1 MEEVMERVLN
11 YSILEI
17 KKKKFMR
24 DLFISMIGF
33 TAYAF
38 LMYFVTFN
46 LAKTGD
52 SHDIPRNFLMLIPY
66 LILVLSSYSLNQEF
80 SNHTDKVI
88 FTGIFTRNEVLLS
101 KLLSLIFTSLVSF
114 FFYEV
119 LEAIIGSFEGKLIIP
134 HLLTF
139 IIYSFVISSFIFMIS
154 AMTSNFIVT
163 GVIGYVLY
171 FDLILALFSNAL
183 ESTNSEF
190 MRKVIPELPFYI
202 ANTGFVKGNYSLH
215 QGLVMIIWGLLFF
228 VISCVIINKKAI

>member
-1 MEEVMERVLN
+1 MERVLS

-24 DLFISMIGF
+24 DLFTSLIAF
-33 TAYAF
+33 TAYAV
-38 LMYFVTFN
+38 LVYLVSFN

-52 SHDIPRNFLMLIPY
+52 LQDIPRNFLMLIPY

-88 FTGIFTRNEVLLS
+88 FTGVFTRSEVLAS
-101 KLLSLIFTSLVSF
+101 KLLSLIFTSLISF
-114 FFYEV
+114 LFYEV
-119 LEAIIGSFEGKLIIP
+119 LEVITGSFEVKLIIP

-139 IIYSFVISSFIFMIS
+139 IIYSFVISSFILMVS
-154 AMTSNFIVT
+154 TMTSNFIVT

-183 ESTNSEF
+183 ESTNSEL

-202 ANTGFVKGNYSLH
+202 ANTGFVRGSYSLH
-215 QGLVMIIWGLLFF
+215 QGLVMLMWGLLFF

>member
-1 MEEVMERVLN
+1 MERVLN

-24 DLFISMIGF
+24 DLFFSMIGF
-33 TAYAF
+33 TVFAF
-38 LMYFVTFN
+38 LMYFITVN

-52 SHDIPRNFLMLIPY
+52 SRDIPRNFLMLIPY

-88 FTGIFTRNEVLLS
+88 FTGVFTRNEVLLS

-114 FFYEV
+114 IFYEV
-119 LEAIIGSFEGKLIIP
+119 LEIITGSFEVKLIIP

-139 IIYSFVISSFIFMIS
+139 IIYSFGISSFTLMIS

-183 ESTNSEF
+183 ESTNNEII
-190 MRKVIPELPFYI
+190 RKIVLELPFYI
-202 ANTGFVKGNYSLH
+202 ASTGFIRGNYSLH
-215 QGLVMIIWGLLFF
+215 QGLVMIMWSLLFF